1 MASYFLHVK
10 TFSRGKGSSATKAAA
25 YRSGERIRDER
36 SGAVHDYTDR
46 TDVAHAEIVLP
57 AEYAGHTDMGWA
69 LNRAVLWN
77 AVQQSGRTW
86 NSRLAREVLVHVPPE
101 MTRAQRVALVRR
113 LSHELADRYHS
124 AVDFAVHE
132 PRPQADQRHHHAH
145 ILMTSRQVGPG
156 GIGARTTL
164 ELSGTERH
172 DRGLG
177 PSKEDLLWLRERWAQ
192 ISNEALHEAGLSAR
206 IDHRSYK
213 DQGINREPKPMLPQ
227 SIVYS
232 ERGSGRSNPAG
243 DEIRARYRERVEAR
257 SKGPEELARVIE
269 RQREEGRR
277 RAIQGAE
284 RRQLKNEIPS
294 GAMTREQLN
303 AKRREYSKANA
314 AEINRKQ
321 RERRTANKEEVNR
334 KQREYLQRRKA
345 ERLAAKDS
353 LDHQAQ
359 RSPSAKAGASISAES
374 KAATPSVPLPPA
386 SAEESVKNWL
396 AFRENQKQAPANE
409 SIKQWLAFRESQKTH
424 ATAPTPAMGGG
435 DKGAEPADGNSQ
447 RGRKNDLSL

>member
-1 MASYFLHVK
+1 MAGYFLLVK
-10 TFSRGKGSSATKAAA
+10 TFSRGKGNSATKAAA

-57 AEYAGHTDMGWA
+57 AEYAGHVDMEWA
-69 LNRAVLWN
+69 LKRHVLWN
-77 AVQQSGRTW
+77 AVQQSGRNW
-86 NSRLAREVLVHVPPE
+86 NTRLAREVLVHVPPE
-101 MTRAQRVALVRR
+101 MTRAQRVALVRHF
-113 LSHELADRYHS
+113 SHELADRYHS

-177 PSKEDLLWLRERWAQ
+177 PSKDDLLWLRERWAQ
-192 ISNEALHEAGLSAR
+192 ISNEALREAGLTPR

-213 DQGINREPKPMLPQ
+213 DQGIDREPKPLIPQ

-232 ERGSGRSNPAG
+232 ERHSGRSNPAG
-243 DEIRARYRERVEAR
+243 DDIRARYRERVEAR
-257 SKGPEELARVIE
+257 LKGPPELARVLK
-269 RQREEGRR
+269 RQREEGRQ
-277 RAIQGAE
+277 RATQAAE
-284 RRQLKNEIPS
+284 QRTTKNRIPT
-294 GAMTREQLN
+294 GAMTREELK
-303 AKRREYSKANA
+303 AKRREYFKANS

-321 RERRTANKEEVNR
+321 RERRRANKEEVNR
-334 KQREYLQRRKA
+334 KQREYLQKRKA
-345 ERLAAKDS
+345 ERLAAKHS
-353 LDHQAQ
+353 PGNEEQQ
-359 RSPSAKAGASISAES
+359 RVAKTGVARLAEPRLVLPNSPLS
-374 KAATPSVPLPPA
+374 TV

-396 AFRENQKQAPANE
+396 AYRKNQKQLLATESPNE
-409 SIKQWLAFRESQKTH
+409 WLAFRESQTP
-424 ATAPTPAMGGG
+424 TAAKSPTVETGNG
-435 DKGAEPADGNSQ
+435 DGEDSKGNSH
-447 RGRKNDLSL
+447 RRKNDLTL

>member
-1 MASYFLHVK
+1 MAGYFLLVK
-10 TFSRGKGSSATKAAA
+10 TFSRGKGNSSTKAAA

-57 AEYAGHTDMGWA
+57 AQYAGHVDMEWA
-69 LNRAVLWN
+69 LNRQVLWN
-77 AVQQSGRTW
+77 AVQQSGRNW
-86 NSRLAREVLVHVPPE
+86 NTRLAREVLVHVPPE

-177 PSKEDLLWLRERWAQ
+177 PSKDDLLWLRERWAQ
-192 ISNEALHEAGLSAR
+192 ISNEALREAGLTAR

-213 DQGINREPKPMLPQ
+213 DQGIDREPKPVIPH

-232 ERGSGRSNPAG
+232 ERHSGRSNPAG
-243 DEIRARYRERVEAR
+243 DDIRARYRERVEAR
-257 SKGPEELARVIE
+257 LKGPAELARVLK
-269 RQREEGRR
+269 RQREEGRQ
-277 RAIQGAE
+277 RATQAAE
-284 RRQLKNEIPS
+284 QRTTKNKIPT
-294 GAMTREQLN
+294 GAMTREQLK
-303 AKRREYSKANA
+303 AKRREYRKANS

-321 RERRTANKEEVNR
+321 RERRRANKEEVNR
-334 KQREYLQRRKA
+334 KQREYLQKRKA
-345 ERLAAKDS
+345 ERLAAKHS
-353 LDHQAQ
+353 PGNEEQ
-359 RSPSAKAGASISAES
+359 RRVAKTGVARLAEPSPVSPSS
-374 KAATPSVPLPPA
+374 PSSTL

-396 AFRENQKQAPANE
+396 AYRKNQKQLPAAESPNE
-409 SIKQWLAFRESQKTH
+409 WLAFRESQTP
-424 ATAPTPAMGGG
+424 TAAKSPTI
-435 DKGAEPADGNSQ
+435 ETGNSDGEDSKGNSH
-447 RGRKNDLSL
+447 RRKNDLTL